1 MKEENFQDEQSNKI
15 FAEIIIDK
23 LIMQVTRNVENE
35 VEKAIHEFKEI
46 HEFKVLDE
54 SSKQKLEKSLKELI
68 RKSIE
73 EMSSQKSEISKTSYD
88 KLEQRGSDYKD
99 NYRTDLEMYTLM
111 NRSWRECKIKYKFY

>member
-73 EMSSQKSEISKTSYD
+73 EMSSQESEISKTSYD